1 MSFSR
6 PCFFLYE
13 LPPVLRGL
21 VFAALL
27 AAILSTSD
35 SYLLVAATNYSND
48 IYKNVI
54 NPECDDQKM
63 LKITKRT
70 TLVLGL
76 GGLVVAIWMQSIM
89 SIWNLASAAYVGG
102 CFIPMLYAL
111 FFNNCKKSALAAN
124 CAMVVGSVTAV
135 VFEVT
140 GITFLGLPGA
150 AVGTLA
156 NFIVFSL
163 ITLLD
168 PKATVKSL

>member
-1 MSFSR
+1 
-6 PCFFLYE
+6 
-13 LPPVLRGL
+13 
-21 VFAALL
+21 
-27 AAILSTSD
+27 
-35 SYLLVAATNYSND
+35 
-48 IYKNVI
+48 
-54 NPECDDQKM
+54 M